1 MKKLLPLL
9 LLVCSCSDS
18 ADDFFGRT
26 AVVKDIDAED
36 DSVSTG
42 EDVRIEIRAH
52 TAEFND
58 AILNVPEYKDLY
70 VLVRYSPD
78 LRFSDRF
85 TGYDI
90 DAQTISPF
98 NIGSPSFGRLDIVC
112 EGYSARHGD
121 NYIGFR
127 IDDNE
132 FEDANNEV
140 ATLEFY
146 LTALNASPDAVIN
159 ATGFDN
165 FSEAECEDLNPRPDV
180 STSIRIR

>member
-9 LLVCSCSDS
+9 LLVCSCSES
-18 ADDFFGRT
+18 ADEFFGRT
-26 AVVKDIDAED
+26 AVVKDIDTED
-36 DSVSTG
+36 DSVSSG
-42 EDVRIEIRAH
+42 KDVRINLRAA

-58 AILNVPEYKDLY
+58 AILNRPEYKDLY

-85 TGYDI
+85 TAYDI
-90 DAQTISPF
+90 NAQTISPF
-98 NIGSPSFGRLDIVC
+98 NVGSPSFGRLEIVC

-132 FEDANNEV
+132 FEDAYNEI
-140 ATLEFY
+140 ANLEFY
-146 LTALNASPDAVIN
+146 LTALNASADAVIN

-165 FSEAECEDLNPRPDV
+165 FSPSECENLNPKPDV